1 MELQLESDKLEDY
14 LGEIPPIVEF
24 STPKVKEAIAAIE
37 ARAGSPRERAKLA
50 FEFARDEI
58 SHSFDTNSDAI
69 TVNAEE
75 AIERKEGICFA
86 KSHVLA
92 ALLRGMHIPA
102 GFCYQRVLRKGTVES
117 GYALH
122 GLNAVYLEDAGWFR
136 VDPRGNKPGVD
147 SQFSTDVERLAYPI
161 REELGEYDYPHVL
174 TEPLLSVIR
183 AMRDTEDCH
192 TLFYDRPESM
202 SRCAQT
208 GPFTR

>member
-1 MELQLESDKLEDY
+1 MKLQLESNNLDDY
-14 LGEIPPIVEF
+14 LDEIPPIIEF
-24 STPKVKEAIAAIE
+24 STPKVMETIAAIE
-37 ARAGSPRERAKLA
+37 AQADSPRERAKLA

-58 SHSFDTNSDAI
+58 AHSFDTNSDTI
-69 TVNAEE
+69 TVSAED
-75 AIERKEGICFA
+75 AIAKKEGICFA

-92 ALLRGMHIPA
+92 TLLRGMGIPA

-147 SQFSTDVERLAYPI
+147 SQFSVEEEKLAYPI
-161 REELGEYDYPHVL
+161 REELGEFDYPHVL

-183 AMRDTEDCH
+183 AMRDSDDCH
-192 TLFYDRPESM
+192 ALFYNRPESM
-202 SRCAQT
+202 
-208 GPFTR
+208 

>member
-1 MELQLESDKLEDY
+1 MKLQLESNNLDEY
-14 LGEIPPIVEF
+14 LAEIPPIIEF
-24 STPKVKEAIAAIE
+24 STPKVKETIAAIE
-37 ARAGSPRERAKLA
+37 AQASTPLERAKLA

-58 SHSFDTNSDAI
+58 AHSFDTNSKEITVSAEDAI
-69 TVNAEE
+69 AK
-75 AIERKEGICFA
+75 KEGICFA

-92 ALLRGMHIPA
+92 TLLRGMHIPA

-122 GLNAVYLEDAGWFR
+122 GLNALYLEDAGWFR

-147 SQFSTDVERLAYPI
+147 SQFSIEEEKLAYPI
-161 REELGEYDYPHVL
+161 REELGEFDYPHVL

-183 AMRDTEDCH
+183 AMRDSENCH

-202 SRCAQT
+202 
-208 GPFTR
+208 